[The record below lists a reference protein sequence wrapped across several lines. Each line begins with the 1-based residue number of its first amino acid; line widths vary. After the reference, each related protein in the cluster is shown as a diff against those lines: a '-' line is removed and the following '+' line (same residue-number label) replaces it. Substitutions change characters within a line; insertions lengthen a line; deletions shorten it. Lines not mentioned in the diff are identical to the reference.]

1 MVKQLQT
8 FKEVIDLQIQQL
20 TYFVTV
26 AEQGSINKAAEK
38 LFVTQPNLSKS
49 ISNLENELQVRL
61 LNRTNKGVDLTEDG
75 KKLYQYART
84 IQNQMEL
91 IHGLSSKERPRILS
105 IASYPVITMGR
116 LLAEFYNKHNQE
128 GIALKLIEQRMQH
141 VIESVESGEAEIG
154 FVMSNNVQV
163 KELKH
168 MLHFKNLIYNPLG
181 TDTWYA
187 NIGPNS
193 PLYELDEV
201 TMEQLLQY
209 PIVRLP
215 DDYFSNLTFY
225 LQIDGIRLTEH
236 KKVVYVNDSAAILA
250 LLSKTDVFRF
260 GPGMSAQDFAA
271 HGIKTIPIRNCNVKI
286 NVGYVQRK
294 REMLSPEAQEFVRL
308 LEGLYL
314 SSAGEKAKEIGV
326 ANHE

>member
-1 MVKQLQT
+1 M
-8 FKEVIDLQIQQL
+8 QIQQL

-38 LFVTQPNLSKS
+38 LFVTQPNLSKA
-49 ISNLENELQVRL
+49 ISNLESELKVRIFD
-61 LNRTNKGVDLTEDG
+61 RTNKGVILTDDG

-84 IQNQMEL
+84 ILNQMEL
-91 IHGLSSKERPRILS
+91 IQGLSSRERPRILS
-105 IASYPVITMGR
+105 IASYPIITMGR
-116 LLAEFYNKHNQE
+116 LIGALYNNHKQE
-128 GIALKLIEQRMQH
+128 EIALKLVEQRMQQ

-168 MLHFKNLIYNPLG
+168 MLHFKNLVFNPLG
-181 TDTWYA
+181 VDTWYA

-193 PLYELDEV
+193 PLYNETEV

-250 LLSKTDVFRF
+250 LLSQTDIFRF
-260 GPGMSAQDFAA
+260 GPGLSAPDFAA
-271 HGIKTIPIRNCNVKI
+271 HGIRSIPIRNCDVQI
-286 NVGYVQRK
+286 NVGWVQRK
-294 REMLSPEAQEFVRL
+294 RELLSPEAQDFVRL

-314 SSAGEKAKEIGV
+314 KQAGPEG
-326 ANHE
+326 